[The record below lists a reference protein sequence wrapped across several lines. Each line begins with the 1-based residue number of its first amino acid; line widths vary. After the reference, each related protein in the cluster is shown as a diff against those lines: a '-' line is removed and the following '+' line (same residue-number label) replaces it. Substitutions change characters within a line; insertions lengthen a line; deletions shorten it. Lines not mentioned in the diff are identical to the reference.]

1 MCKQQFVV
9 YNHLVRIL
17 YLIFGCEALLKLEP
31 SHSLWILINCEII
44 DTMIMMMAMM
54 MIMMRVSEESH
65 PFDALALTVLCIA
78 MPLCMFACK
87 LKYNSNELSN
97 HKRFTLQNWFEN
109 HHNQNEVYVLQYM
122 HRGIWFLMI
131 AAAAAKTKQKILS
144 QTHILLS
151 LFESAN
157 TIQRMLLGGFDNRIC
172 FFDWNCN
179 CDCERKAL
187 DLRPRFKSLMVVGC
201 QSNCVMLYNYVYW
214 AEESSI
220 LGLSVIDVG

>member
-1 MCKQQFVV
+1 MHKSRKNLQRLFDKQLNKYGKYIWSTLVIHSDRVVCAHCSTILMCKQQFVV

-31 SHSLWILINCEII
+31 SHSLNLDKLWNNRHNDYDDGDDDYDESERGITSIWCARVDCIVYSHAII
-44 DTMIMMMAMM
+44 
-54 MIMMRVSEESH
+54 
-65 PFDALALTVLCIA
+65 
-78 MPLCMFACK
+78 LCMFACK

-109 HHNQNEVYVLQYM
+109 HHNQNGVYVLQYM

-131 AAAAAKTKQKILS
+131 AAAAAAKTKQKILS

-157 TIQRMLLGGFDNRIC
+157 TI
-172 FFDWNCN
+172 
-179 CDCERKAL
+179 
-187 DLRPRFKSLMVVGC
+187 
-201 QSNCVMLYNYVYW
+201 
-214 AEESSI
+214 
-220 LGLSVIDVG
+220 